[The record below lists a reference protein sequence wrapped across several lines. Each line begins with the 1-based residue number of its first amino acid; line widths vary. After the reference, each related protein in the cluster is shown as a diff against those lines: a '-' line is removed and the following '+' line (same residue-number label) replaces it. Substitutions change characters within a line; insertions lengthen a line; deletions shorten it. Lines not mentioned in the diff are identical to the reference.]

1 MEQATYDRKRADLR
15 HDPKTRACLLVRFF
29 AALVLAGLIV
39 AILILKALDQSAG
52 LGLGFLTARNS
63 YVLPIASIVYFS
75 VIAGSLFAMKSRSEQ
90 YRKAAWLNL
99 GAAAVQAVST
109 ASSFLIPRF
118 TEELQSSNL
127 GSKLLLYNVQVF
139 PLAFALATIVLCLA
153 ALSRELLAHSETMEE
168 LDPELTHAWLD
179 LRSHAKLF
187 LSLSLVYIPLTAFV
201 GIGLFAL
208 ASMLHL
214 IDLIPIL
221 LFLSLL
227 VPYVGF
233 ALYFIVRYFVLLKR
247 TRNVYTATM
256 EDAVRVETAYAEEL
270 QKRIEANP
278 LLRNSAK

>member
-118 TEELQSSNL
+118 TEELQASNL

-208 ASMLHL
+208 ANTFNL
-214 IDLIPIL
+214 INLIPML
-221 LFLSLL
+221 LFVALL
-227 VPYVGF
+227 LPCVGF
-233 ALYFIVRYFVLLKR
+233 ALYIVTRYFVLVMKMR
-247 TRNVYTATM
+247 SVYTATM
-256 EDAVRVETAYAEEL
+256 EEAVAVETEYAKDYLERA
-270 QKRIEANP
+270 KKNP
-278 LLRNSAK
+278 LLRNSVK

>member
-15 HDPKTRACLLVRFF
+15 HDPKTRTCLLVRFL
-29 AALVLAGLIV
+29 AALIFVI
-39 AILILKALDQSAG
+39 
-52 LGLGFLTARNS
+52 LTAVPFLLNPLSRLLDGVDPDFLAAYRT
-63 YVLPIASIVYFS
+63 YVLPGAWVVCTLIT
-75 VIAGSLFAMKSRSEQ
+75 AGCLFAVRSLSRS
-90 YRKAAWLNL
+90 YRTAAWLNVGAAVVQILASVL
-99 GAAAVQAVST
+99 GALLSQ
-109 ASSFLIPRF
+109 P
-118 TEELQSSNL
+118 
-127 GSKLLLYNVQVF
+127 SKLAIDSVRFEQNMNVLGIACAIAFFVLSLIGLL
-139 PLAFALATIVLCLA
+139 LEM
-153 ALSRELLAHSETMEE
+153 RAHSESMVE
-168 LDPELTHAWLD
+168 LGPELTNDWETLGS
-179 LRSHAKLF
+179 RIKLF
-187 LSLSLVYIPLTAFV
+187 FGLTFVYIPVVGFV

-256 EDAVRVETAYAEEL
+256 KDAVRVETAYAEEL